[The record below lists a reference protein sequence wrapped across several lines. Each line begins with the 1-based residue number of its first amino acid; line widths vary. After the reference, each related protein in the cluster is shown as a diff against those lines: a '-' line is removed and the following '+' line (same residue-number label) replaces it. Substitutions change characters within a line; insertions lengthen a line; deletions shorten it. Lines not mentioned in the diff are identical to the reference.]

1 MKKIHF
7 LIIPFL
13 IAVFLT
19 RTSFALNFEEALS
32 SAYNNNPYLKAARED
47 LKATDEQMPQAV
59 SGFLPQIS
67 ANAQRGERETTQAG
81 TSTDRIVDTKEIAIN
96 QPLFRG
102 GQTYNNIKLAKNAIF
117 AAREE
122 LRQIEQEVLLEA
134 ITAYMDIIRDQ
145 EVLELSKNNVEVL
158 KKHLEVTKER
168 FNLGEVTKTDVAQA
182 ESGLAVAKSEMI
194 SADGILESSKA
205 RFIRIV
211 GERPGILKPSR
222 RPATLNLS
230 LDEIIQIAM
239 GENPTILSAKYNEMA
254 AKNRVSVEK
263 GKLLPT
269 VSFQASKDEQKGALF
284 SSSDL
289 DNERYSI
296 NVSIPLYQSGSE
308 YSTIRQA
315 KFNHGRTKL
324 SLEDQRNKVRE
335 AVIEAFNNFHV
346 ARAVI
351 KSNKAAI
358 ASSEIALEG
367 TQEEAKFG
375 ARTTLDVLDAE
386 QELFEAKVNLVRSK
400 RDEAVSSYTLL
411 SYIGRLNPKELGLA
425 IDAYDPEENYNKRKY
440 QIIGF

>member
-1 MKKIHF
+1 MKW
-7 LIIPFL
+7 L
-13 IAVFLT
+13 
-19 RTSFALNFEEALS
+19 
-32 SAYNNNPYLKAARED
+32 
-47 LKATDEQMPQAV
+47 Q
-59 SGFLPQIS
+59 
-67 ANAQRGERETTQAG
+67 
-81 TSTDRIVDTKEIAIN
+81 
-96 QPLFRG
+96 
-102 GQTYNNIKLAKNAIF
+102 
-117 AAREE
+117 
-122 LRQIEQEVLLEA
+122 
-134 ITAYMDIIRDQ
+134 
-145 EVLELSKNNVEVL
+145 
-158 KKHLEVTKER
+158 
-168 FNLGEVTKTDVAQA
+168 
-182 ESGLAVAKSEMI
+182 
-194 SADGILESSKA
+194 
-205 RFIRIV
+205 
-211 GERPGILKPSR
+211 
-222 RPATLNLS
+222 
-230 LDEIIQIAM
+230 
-239 GENPTILSAKYNEMA
+239 
-254 AKNRVSVEK
+254 KNRVSVEK